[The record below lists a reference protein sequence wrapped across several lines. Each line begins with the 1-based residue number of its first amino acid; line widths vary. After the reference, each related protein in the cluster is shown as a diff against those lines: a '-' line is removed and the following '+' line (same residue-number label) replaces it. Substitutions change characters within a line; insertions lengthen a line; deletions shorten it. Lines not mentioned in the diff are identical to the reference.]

1 MKLIP
6 VNEAKLPELLEM
18 LEQNPTEESPMLK
31 LDKILS
37 RSLTKNWRNLS
48 MLKTFHKRGFDDY
61 VYWANHDIKTF
72 NRINRLFQSIER
84 DGILNGLGKPEKLT
98 NRKGYS
104 RRIDEKNRLIYD
116 VEDGILIIIA
126 CKGHYD

>member
-1 MKLIP
+1 M
-6 VNEAKLPELLEM
+6 N
-18 LEQNPTEESPMLK
+18 
-31 LDKILS
+31 KI
-37 RSLTKNWRNLS
+37 
-48 MLKTFHKRGFDDY
+48 FHDRGFEDY
-61 VYWANHDIKTF
+61 VYWANHDRKTF

-84 DGILNGLGKPEKLT
+84 DGIFRGLGKPEKLI

-116 VEDGILIIIA
+116 VENDTLIIIA